1 MDFIQRVEMNKDLQ
15 IQCLQDLVSIKS
27 VVSNPV
33 MTKNGEVYP
42 FGKGVQDAFA
52 YTLNLAEEL
61 GFETKN
67 VDNYG
72 GHIDFGY
79 GEEIVAVLGHLDVV
93 PEGEGWTFDP
103 YDGAVAGDYIYGRGT
118 TDDKGPVVAAL
129 FAMKALKDA
138 GYEPA
143 KKVRLI
149 LGLDEETN
157 WEGMDYY
164 FRKEKMPDYGFT
176 PDGDFPAIH
185 GEKGILVFDIAKKFP
200 KANGGGLEL
209 RSLSG
214 GNAPNMVPEKARAV
228 VKADDA
234 KIYEQIKEHAADFRA
249 ETGYKLH
256 VRGVGKSLELTTEGV
271 SAHGATPEAGLNAI
285 SVLMAFLGRLNFAS
299 DEVNVF
305 IDFYNQYIG
314 FDLNGEQIGCGFAD
328 EASGKLT
335 LNAGVIRLEKQ
346 AATLTINV
354 RYPVSCSSDQV
365 YEGILPVIN
374 RYDMGLIRGKDRAP
388 IFMDPES
395 PMIQTLVNV
404 YQKHTG
410 DLDSKSMVIGGGTY
424 ARCAKN
430 VVAFGGLFPGD
441 EDLMHQKDERLSL
454 ERFITMTKI
463 YAEAI
468 YQLTQKDFVLTEE
481 ERDEDK

>member
-1 MDFIQRVEMNKDLQ
+1 MDYIQYVEKNKGLQ
-15 IQCLQDLVSIKS
+15 IQCLQDLVSIRS

-33 MTKNGEVYP
+33 MSKAGEVYP

-52 YTLNLAEEL
+52 YTLKLAKEL

-79 GEEIVAVLGHLDVV
+79 GEQTVGILGHLDVV
-93 PEGEGWTFDP
+93 PEGDGWTFDP
-103 YDGAVAGDYIYGRGT
+103 YSGAIAGDDIYGRGT
-118 TDDKGPVVAAL
+118 TDDKGPVIAAL

-185 GEKGILVFDIAKKFP
+185 GEKGVLIFEIAKKFP
-200 KANGGGLEL
+200 KNNGGGLEL

-214 GNAPNMVPEKARAV
+214 GNAPNMVAEKARAV
-228 VKADDA
+228 VKADDP
-234 KIYEQIKEHAADFRA
+234 KIYEQIKEKAAAFRG

-256 VRGVGKSLELTTEGV
+256 VKGVGKSLELTTEGI

-285 SVLMAFLGRLNFAS
+285 SILMAFLGQLNFAS
-299 DEVNVF
+299 DDVNVF

-314 FDLNGEQIGCGFAD
+314 FELNGEKLGCGYSD
-328 EASGKLT
+328 EASGNLI
-335 LNAGVIRLEKQ
+335 LNVGMIRLEKQ
-346 AATLTINV
+346 AASLTVNV
-354 RYPVSCSSDQV
+354 RYPVTCTSEQV
-365 YEGILPVIN
+365 YEGILPTIN
-374 RYDMGLIRGKDRAP
+374 KYDMGLIKGKDKEP
-388 IFMDPES
+388 IFIGPDS
-395 PMIQTLVNV
+395 HMIQTLVDI
-404 YQKHTG
+404 YRKHTG
-410 DLDSKSMVIGGGTY
+410 DMESQPMVIGGGTY

-454 ERFITMTKI
+454 ERLMTMTKI

-468 YQLTQKDFVLTEE
+468 YALTQKDFSLTEKG
-481 ERDEDK
+481 R

>member
-1 MDFIQRVEMNKDLQ
+1 MDYIQYVEKNKDLQ

-79 GEEIVAVLGHLDVV
+79 GEETVGILGHLDVV

-103 YDGAVAGDYIYGRGT
+103 YEGAVAGEYIYGRGT
-118 TDDKGPVVAAL
+118 TDDKGPVIAAL

-138 GYEPA
+138 GYDPA
-143 KKVRLI
+143 KKIRLI
-149 LGLDEETN
+149 LGLDEETS
-157 WEGMDYY
+157 WSGMEYY

-200 KANGGGLEL
+200 KANSGGLEL
-209 RSLSG
+209 SRLSG

-228 VKADDA
+228 VKADDP
-234 KIYEQIKEHAADFRA
+234 KIYEQIKEHAAVFRE

-256 VRGVGKSLELTTEGV
+256 VKGVGKSLELTTEGV

-285 SVLMAFLGRLNFAS
+285 SILMAFLGRLNFAS
-299 DEVNVF
+299 DDVNVF
-305 IDFYNQYIG
+305 IDFYNKYIG

-335 LNAGVIRLEKQ
+335 LNAGMIKLEKQ
-346 AATLTINV
+346 AVSLTINV
-354 RYPVSCSSDQV
+354 RYPVSCTSSQV
-365 YEGILPVIN
+365 YEAILPAIN
-374 RYDMGLIRGKDRAP
+374 RYDMGLIRGMNREP
-388 IFMDPES
+388 IFMNPES
-395 PMIQTLVNV
+395 PMIETLVNV

-410 DLDSKSMVIGGGTY
+410 DMESKSMVIGGGTY
-424 ARCAKN
+424 ARAAKN

-454 ERFITMTKI
+454 DRFMTMTKI
-463 YAEAI
+463 FADAI

-481 ERDEDK
+481 VRDEDN

>member
-1 MDFIQRVEMNKDLQ
+1 MKKFNKNL
-15 IQCLQDLVSIKS
+15 IVFV
-27 VVSNPV
+27 VVSLMV
-33 MTKNGEVYP
+33 TLGYCFSFV
-42 FGKGVQDAFA
+42 KG
-52 YTLNLAEEL
+52 
-61 GFETKN
+61 
-67 VDNYG
+67 
-72 GHIDFGY
+72 
-79 GEEIVAVLGHLDVV
+79 
-93 PEGEGWTFDP
+93 
-103 YDGAVAGDYIYGRGT
+103 
-118 TDDKGPVVAAL
+118 
-129 FAMKALKDA
+129 M
-138 GYEPA
+138 
-143 KKVRLI
+143 
-149 LGLDEETN
+149 
-157 WEGMDYY
+157 
-164 FRKEKMPDYGFT
+164 
-176 PDGDFPAIH
+176 
-185 GEKGILVFDIAKKFP
+185 
-200 KANGGGLEL
+200 
-209 RSLSG
+209 
-214 GNAPNMVPEKARAV
+214 
-228 VKADDA
+228 
-234 KIYEQIKEHAADFRA
+234 
-249 ETGYKLH
+249 
-256 VRGVGKSLELTTEGV
+256 GKSLELTTEGI

-299 DEVNVF
+299 DDVNVF

-314 FDLNGEQIGCGFAD
+314 FDLNGETIGCGFAD

-365 YEGILPVIN
+365 YEEILPVIN

-395 PMIQTLVNV
+395 LMIQTLVNV

-410 DLDSKSMVIGGGTY
+410 DLESKSMVIGGGTY

-463 YAEAI
+463 YADAI